1 MNESKQ
7 LEGPV
12 EKRSASREMFSM
24 MVFERT
30 AEMWIQEGKIW
41 PNSKWEKPQAG
52 SPERSFLLL
61 KETLN
66 NSHVF
71 KNRVYAT
78 NFDKDL

>member
-30 AEMWIQEGKIW
+30 AEM
-41 PNSKWEKPQAG
+41 
-52 SPERSFLLL
+52 
-61 KETLN
+61 
-66 NSHVF
+66 
-71 KNRVYAT
+71 
-78 NFDKDL
+78 